1 MPSGH
6 PSWLVRS
13 IGLALARAALRR
25 TLAAA
30 DARGRGTPLAA
41 VLVAPPVGAHGSISR
56 DPERADRPAR
66 DAGISAAE
74 RPRRWSRGTGWS
86 RP

>member
-1 MPSGH
+1 MPSGN

-25 TLAAA
+25 TLAA
-30 DARGRGTPLAA
+30 DAPQRGTPLAA
-41 VLVAPPVGAHGSISR
+41 VLLAPPVDVHGSIPP
-56 DPERADRPAR
+56 DLERADRPAR
-66 DAGISAAE
+66 AAGISATGW
-74 RPRRWSRGTGWS
+74 PRWWSRGTGWS